1 LLHPV
6 EENIDESS
14 VDLTS
19 EESDEEKSFTQIGM
33 SKSDAKAYMR
43 VIKKCH
49 KIHIER

>member
-6 EENIDESS
+6 EEKIDECSG
-14 VDLTS
+14 DLTS
-19 EESDEEKSFTQIGM
+19 EESDEEKSFIQIG
-33 SKSDAKAYMR
+33 KYDNKVYMR